1 MLEQKRPRDFLEYAM
16 ADNLRLLEELTGFHD
31 YPSTRSLPP
40 IIYGARYGPLQ
51 QYYCFYISYE
61 WAGPNFW
68 LNFSLDEYGIE
79 RLKSIEG
86 VVVHV
91 SEDDD

>member
-1 MLEQKRPRDFLEYAM
+1 MPKPVQITFEGVEAWE
-16 ADNLRLLEELTGFHD
+16 DNHEEVNKLLEELTGYHD

-40 IIYGARYGPLQ
+40 IIFGA
-51 QYYCFYISYE
+51 
-61 WAGPNFW
+61 
-68 LNFSLDEYGIE
+68 SLDEYGIE